1 MNRLCVENSL
11 PRFLGHP
18 TFWPKNIFS
27 DWEIMKILSTLLAR
41 LRQDCHGFIVST
53 ELMLLGSIVFFGLI
67 AAFAATREAV
77 ISELSDVA
85 GFSQDFNQSFSYN
98 GATGASGVTAGSDYL
113 DQLDVADDAEDL
125 AGQADNGILFNAA
138 PLDEFVAASAPAAF
152 STTSTQVNINA
163 FSGGSSTDT
172 IDLSS
177 FGIAIGDTVTVSN
190 VLADGDLNSPGETF
204 TLNFNSGEFTTAAL
218 QTGIEINGSLT
229 TVSPSVSQTITV
241 IDIGSGVPGIQVTA
255 QATSAVN
262 NLGFPALSYTVDISG
277 GGTP

>member
-1 MNRLCVENSL
+1 
-11 PRFLGHP
+11 
-18 TFWPKNIFS
+18 
-27 DWEIMKILSTLLAR
+27 MKILSTLPAR

-98 GATGASGVTAGSDYL
+98 GATGASGETAGSDYL
-113 DQLDVADDAEDL
+113 DQLDIADDAEDL

-138 PLDEFVAASAPAAF
+138 PLNEFVAASAPAF
-152 STTSTQVNINA
+152 STTSTQVNINET
-163 FSGGSSTDT
+163 GGSSTDT

-190 VLADGDLNSPGETF
+190 VLADGDLNGSSETF

-241 IDIGSGVPGIQVTA
+241 IDIGSGVPGIQITA
-255 QATSAVN
+255 QTTSQVN
-262 NLGFPALSYTVDISG
+262 AFNVFGGVLPALSYTVDISG

>member
-67 AAFAATREAV
+67 AAFAATRDAV

-98 GATGASGVTAGSDYL
+98 GATGASGETAGSDYL

-152 STTSTQVNINA
+152 STTSTQVNINET
-163 FSGGSSTDT
+163 GGSSTDT

-190 VLADGDLNSPGETF
+190 VLADGDLNHSSETF

-218 QTGIEINGSLT
+218 QTGIETNGSLT

-241 IDIGSGVPGIQVTA
+241 IDIGSGVPGIQITA
-255 QATSAVN
+255 QTTRGVN
-262 NLGFPALSYTVDISG
+262 AFPGGLPALS
-277 GGTP
+277 

>member
-1 MNRLCVENSL
+1 
-11 PRFLGHP
+11 
-18 TFWPKNIFS
+18 
-27 DWEIMKILSTLLAR
+27 MKILSTLLAR
-41 LRQDCHGFIVST
+41 LGQDCHGFIVST

-67 AAFAATREAV
+67 AAFAATRDAV

-98 GATGASGVTAGSDYL
+98 GATGASGETAGSDYL
-113 DQLDVADDAEDL
+113 DQLDIADDAEDL

-190 VLADGDLNSPGETF
+190 VLADGLLNIFSGTF

-218 QTGIEINGSLT
+218 TTGIRFFNGSLT

-241 IDIGSGVPGIQVTA
+241 IDIGSGVPGIQITA
-255 QATSAVN
+255 QTSPDIFGVN
-262 NLGFPALSYTVDISG
+262 ALNSFRGVPALSYTVDISG